1 MRGND
6 TDVRLRLLPVASRV
20 SLCVSVSLQEYE
32 FYILDST
39 KEVLITDVRNSEC
52 RDVYRLVV

>member
-6 TDVRLRLLPVASRV
+6 TGVRLRLLPVASRV
-20 SLCVSVSLQEYE
+20 SLCVSVSLQEDE

-39 KEVLITDVRNSEC
+39 REVLIKDGRNSEC
-52 RDVYRLVV
+52 RDVYRPPV